1 LTLDI
6 TDNHKPV
13 LKFSEGGK
21 EKGRLTPGIGEGSP
35 MLQVYDRVGRERVM
49 FGIPKTGAP
58 ALRLPDE
65 HDQILKRLP

>member
-49 FGIPKTGAP
+49 FGIPKTGASAP
-58 ALRLPDE
+58 RHVDE
-65 HDQILKRLP
+65 HDQIPKRLP